1 MKALCTTYTK
11 TNKGLLLRNNWIDE
25 IRDFFHLNDYLRNYL
40 EREETDY
47 NTDSIK
53 QKTEKK
59 EFILSN
65 IIEGQ
70 TELDNVV
77 IHIRISS

>member
-77 IHIRISS
+77 IHIRIIS